1 MPTEIVTTR
10 EIGVIIRNRR
20 KELGLSQEQ
29 LSEKVG
35 VSYQQIQRYENG
47 GSMLNV
53 ENVQRVARA
62 LSIPVTLFFEDT
74 KKPVAVNDSIVISST
89 DEKTL
94 LKHFKQIESNPDR
107 LAVIQVARR
116 LAVKGIT

>member
-1 MPTEIVTTR
+1 
-10 EIGVIIRNRR
+10 
-20 KELGLSQEQ
+20 
-29 LSEKVG
+29 
-35 VSYQQIQRYENG
+35 
-47 GSMLNV
+47 MLNV